1 MAYGDGG
8 FYFLQPVNNGY
19 GAIDFTPSSYGA
31 TTKDKKYGKY
41 NTYHQWRDP
50 RSRDEQTADL
60 QTLGA
65 HLVKLSKKL
74 KALKRSI
81 VETKQKIN
89 RASGLSGVSERAKLT
104 AALKKQNWALA
115 NLKRAVSRMQSNIE
129 KAKEQAANQGETA
142 RAKAGAFQVSSA
154 DEQLPF
160 ADFTALV
167 ASPASAED
175 DGYIV
180 DSVAGDIPPEGEI
193 LSDVLLAPVEET
205 FYQQHKSTIMLAAGG
220 IGVVAVVM
228 LLRK

>member
-74 KALKRSI
+74 RALKRSI

-89 RASGLSGVSERAKLT
+89 RAPGLSGISERAKLT

-142 RAKAGAFQVSSA
+142 RAKAEGAFQVSSA

-167 ASPASAED
+167 ASPASAD
-175 DGYIV
+175 DEYIV
-180 DSVAGDIPPEGEI
+180 GSVAGDIPSEGEI

-205 FYQQHKSTIMLAAGG
+205 FYQQHKTPIMLAAGG
-220 IGVVAVVM
+220 IGVVAIVM